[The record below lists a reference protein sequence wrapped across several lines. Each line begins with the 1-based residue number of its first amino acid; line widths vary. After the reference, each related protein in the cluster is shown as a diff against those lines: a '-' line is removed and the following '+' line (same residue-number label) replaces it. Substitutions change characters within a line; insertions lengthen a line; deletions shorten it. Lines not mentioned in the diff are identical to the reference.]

1 MRKKK
6 TRLVSKY
13 MSKDSSGNSFSKLEI
28 QSWAERNGFAD
39 WAVALI
45 WLIVAFV
52 MFQVTAGVIFFALLL
67 AFGEI
72 SSAAEVEQVLHN
84 HLDLLFIGNSTGQ
97 IVFLGAA
104 TFLITRLHLREE
116 GVAQFLRLRWKQDTP
131 TYILLGA
138 LLIVVVQPI
147 ILYLGYFNSLL
158 PIPESW
164 TDLQVSQYE
173 MFEQFLK
180 TDGILWFGLFHIAL
194 VPAVCEEVLFRG
206 YIFRAFQRSWGIL
219 LAIIFS
225 GLVFGMFHL
234 QVPNL
239 LPLAS
244 LGILLA
250 AMTWLSRSIWPA
262 VVAHF
267 VNNGGAVLLATTYPE
282 LAFGDVTAETLPSVW
297 LLLASIILTAGVIYA
312 MIYRTEAILE

>member
-1 MRKKK
+1 M
-6 TRLVSKY
+6 TDHFS
-13 MSKDSSGNSFSKLEI
+13 DSSSSKLVI
-28 QSWAERNGFAD
+28 QSWANRNGFAD

-52 MFQVTAGVIFFALLL
+52 MFQLTAGVVFLALMFFS
-67 AFGEI
+67 GEI
-72 SSAAEVEQVLHN
+72 SSASEVEQVMMN

-97 IVFLGAA
+97 ILFLGAA
-104 TFLITRLHLREE
+104 SFLIVRLHLSERTVTE
-116 GVAQFLRLRWKQDTP
+116 FLRIRWKQDTP
-131 TYILLGA
+131 LYILLGA
-138 LLIVVVQPI
+138 VLVVVVQPV

-164 TDLQVSQYE
+164 TDMQVSQYE

-180 TDGILWFGLFHIAL
+180 KDGIVWFGLLHIAL
-194 VPAVCEEVLFRG
+194 VPALCEEVLFRG
-206 YIFRAFQRSWGIL
+206 YIFRSFEKSWGIM
-219 LAIIFS
+219 LAIIVS

-250 AMTWLSRSIWPA
+250 VMTWLSRSLWPA
-262 VVAHF
+262 IVAHF

-282 LAFGDVTAETLPSVW
+282 LAFGEVSAESLPSVW
-297 LLLASIILTAGVIYA
+297 LLLASIVLTGGVIYT
-312 MIYRTEAILE
+312 MIHRSEAIME

>member
-1 MRKKK
+1 M
-6 TRLVSKY
+6 T
-13 MSKDSSGNSFSKLEI
+13 KDSSGNSFTKSQI
-28 QSWAERNGFAD
+28 RSWAERNGFAN

-45 WLIVAFV
+45 WLIIAFV
-52 MFQVTAGVIFFALLL
+52 MFQVTAGVVFFALLL
-67 AFGEI
+67 ISGEI
-72 SSAAEVEQVLHN
+72 TSAAEVEQVLHS

-97 IVFLGAA
+97 IVFLGAT
-104 TFLITRLHLREE
+104 TFLITKLHLKKES
-116 GVAQFLRLRWKQDTP
+116 VFNFLRFRWKNDTP
-131 TYILLGA
+131 TYIFLGA
-138 LLIVVVQPI
+138 LLVVVVQPI

-164 TDLQVSQYE
+164 SDLQVSQYE

-180 TDGILWFGLFHIAL
+180 TEGIVWFGLFHIAL
-194 VPAVCEEVLFRG
+194 VPAICEEILFRG

-219 LAIIFS
+219 LAIILS

-239 LPLAS
+239 LPLAT

-250 AMTWLSRSIWPA
+250 TMTWLSRSIWPA
-262 VVAHF
+262 IVAHF
-267 VNNGGAVLLATTYPE
+267 VNNGGAVLLATAYPD

>member
-1 MRKKK
+1 M
-6 TRLVSKY
+6 T
-13 MSKDSSGNSFSKLEI
+13 KDSSGNSNIKLQI

-52 MFQVTAGVIFFALLL
+52 MFQVTAGVVFFALLL
-67 AFGEI
+67 IFGEI
-72 SSAAEVEQVLHN
+72 TSAAEVEEVLHN

-97 IVFLGAA
+97 IIFLGGT
-104 TFLITRLHLREE
+104 TFLIAKLHLKNEK
-116 GVAQFLRLRWKQDTP
+116 VFNFLRFRWKNDTP
-131 TYILLGA
+131 TYIFLGA
-138 LLIVVVQPI
+138 LLVVVVQPI
-147 ILYLGYFNSLL
+147 ILYLGYFNSLI

-164 TDLQVSQYE
+164 SDLQVSQYE

-180 TDGILWFGLFHIAL
+180 TEGIVWFGLFHIAL
-194 VPAVCEEVLFRG
+194 VPAICEEVLFRG

-219 LAIIFS
+219 LAVIFS

-239 LPLAS
+239 MPLAT

-250 AMTWLSRSIWPA
+250 VMTWLSRSIWPA
-262 VVAHF
+262 IVAHF
-267 VNNGGAVLLATTYPE
+267 VNNGGAVLLATAYPD

-297 LLLASIILTAGVIYA
+297 LLLASIILTAGVIYT

>member
-1 MRKKK
+1 M
-6 TRLVSKY
+6 TSNLSG
-13 MSKDSSGNSFSKLEI
+13 SSNTE
-28 QSWAERNGFAD
+28 QAVRSWAERNGFAD

-52 MFQVTAGVIFFALLL
+52 MFQLTAGIVFLALMFFS
-67 AFGEI
+67 GEI
-72 SSAAEVEQVLHN
+72 SSSADIEQVLMDR
-84 HLDLLFIGNSTGQ
+84 LDLLFIGNSTGQ
-97 IVFLGAA
+97 VLFLGIAS
-104 TFLITRLHLREE
+104 FLIARLHLSKRSVIE
-116 GVAQFLRLRWKQDTP
+116 FLRIRWKQDTP
-131 TYILLGA
+131 YYILLGV
-138 LLIVVVQPI
+138 LLVIVVQPI

-164 TDLQVSQYE
+164 TDMQVSQYE

-180 TDGILWFGLFHIAL
+180 TDGIVWFGLLHIAL
-194 VPAVCEEVLFRG
+194 VPALCEEVLFRG
-206 YIFRAFQRSWGIL
+206 YIFRAFEKSWGIL
-219 LAIIFS
+219 AAVIVS

-250 AMTWLSRSIWPA
+250 IMTWLSRSLWPA
-262 VVAHF
+262 IAAHF

-282 LAFGDVTAETLPSVW
+282 LAFGDVSAESLPSVW
-297 LLLASIILTAGVIYA
+297 LLLASIILTGGVIYS
-312 MIYRTEAILE
+312 MIYRSEAIME